1 MAVFLIL
8 PNRSQEHSPV
18 GTPIVSK
25 IFGNTLLPRTT
36 PFRRASWTTALEC
49 VTIRHRHLDAKLL
62 LEGVAQYPYVGPPD
76 VQFTYAGDS
85 RPHYPQPHHGARR
98 GRSDCI
104 SIKRRLHSL
113 MILYSQWPPGRARRP
128 MQTTS
133 IFVCNVPLSPHA
145 AKRPWPTIPKQFMV
159 THHTP

>member
-76 VQFTYAGDS
+76 VQFTL
-85 RPHYPQPHHGARR
+85 R
-98 GRSDCI
+98 
-104 SIKRRLHSL
+104 
-113 MILYSQWPPGRARRP
+113 
-128 MQTTS
+128 MQV
-133 IFVCNVPLSPHA
+133 IVV
-145 AKRPWPTIPKQFMV
+145 RTIRNLIMEQDAV
-159 THHTP
+159 VLIA